1 MPWLYLI
8 PLALIILSFTW
19 YQRTGSIAVAGWVGV
34 RLGMVL
40 FLVWAATRLVWYVMV
55 PRGVC
60 PITTPLPVLILS
72 ILVPLV
78 LLAGLTWLASYAP
91 QLIETR
97 DGFALLAGEDIY
109 LKRPFQVSNLGKN
122 RYRFQSGPKTT
133 TLTLRGQQSRRV
145 IEQITYKNTTD
156 RE

>member
-8 PLALIILSFTW
+8 PLGLLILSFSW
-19 YQRTGSIAVAGWVGV
+19 YRRTGSLTVAGWVGA
-34 RLGMVL
+34 RLAVVL
-40 FLVWAATRLVWYVMV
+40 LVVWLATRIVWYVMV

-72 ILVPLV
+72 ILVPLI

-91 QLIETR
+91 QLIETH
-97 DGFALLAGEDIY
+97 DGFALLAGEDVY
-109 LKRPFQVSNLGKN
+109 LKRPFQVNDLGNN
-122 RYRFQSGPKTT
+122 RYRFQSGTKVT
-133 TLTLRGQQSRRV
+133 TLPLRGQQSKRV
-145 IEQITYKNTTD
+145 MEQITLPNTTD